1 MLVKTTPVINS
12 DYSLNFN
19 TFQTDNGIY
28 TIVGTDG
35 SARLAK
41 DAIDEWRCGQRY
53 IKISR
58 QELLNR
64 QNKGLI
70 RAI

>member
-1 MLVKTTPVINS
+1 MKVINN

-35 SARLAK
+35 SAKLAK
-41 DAIDEWRCGQRY
+41 DAIDEWRCEQRY

-58 QELLNR
+58 EELLNR

-70 RAI
+70 MVVT

>member
-1 MLVKTTPVINS
+1 MKIKTTPVINS

-35 SARLAK
+35 SERLAK
-41 DAIDEWRCGQRY
+41 DAIDEWRCGDRRV
-53 IKISR
+53 KITR